1 MTANVHEETSSAT
14 VAEATELPTHGVLI
28 SDVAAGKVRSLLEQE
43 GRTDLRLRVAVQP
56 GGCSGLIYQLYFD
69 ERMLDGDA
77 VRDFDGVEVVID
89 KMSVP
94 YLDGASIDFEDTIS
108 KQGFTI
114 DNPNAGGS
122 CACGDSFH

>member
-1 MTANVHEETSSAT
+1 MTANVQEDSSPV
-14 VAEATELPTHGVLI
+14 VAAETELATHGVLI

>member
-1 MTANVHEETSSAT
+1 MTANVQEDSSAA
-14 VAEATELPTHGVLI
+14 AETKLPTHGVLI

-77 VRDFDGVEVVID
+77 VREFDGVEVVID

-94 YLDGASIDFEDTIS
+94 YLEGASIDFEDTIS

>member
-1 MTANVHEETSSAT
+1 MTDTALTTETAGPD
-14 VAEATELPTHGVLI
+14 ALATHGVAL

-43 GRTDLRLRVAVQP
+43 GRDDLRLRVAVQP

-69 ERMLDGDA
+69 ERLLEGDA
-77 VRDFDGVEVVID
+77 TRDFDGVEVVVD
-89 KMSVP
+89 PMSAP
-94 YLDGASIDFEDTIS
+94 YLDGASIDFEDTIQ

-114 DNPNAGGS
+114 DNPNASGS

>member
-1 MTANVHEETSSAT
+1 MTANVHEETSSAA
-14 VAEATELPTHGVLI
+14 VAHADLPTHGVQI

-77 VRDFDGVEVVID
+77 VRDFEGVEVVID

>member
-1 MTANVHEETSSAT
+1 MTDQQVSE
-14 VAEATELPTHGVLI
+14 VATHGVTLT
-28 SDVAAGKVRSLLEQE
+28 DTAADKVRRLLDQE
-43 GRTDLRLRVAVQP
+43 GRDDLRLRVAVQP

-77 VRDFDGVEVVID
+77 VRDFDGVEVIVD

-94 YLDGASIDFEDTIS
+94 CLAGASIDFEDTIS

-114 DNPNAGGS
+114 DNPAASGS